1 MLLHGDS
8 GILAYS
14 GTQSQFCVLYST
26 PCNDLKLGF
35 PITDHQQQPPEL
47 FELNLQVKFIL
58 ILFFIKYKT
67 ICFALRIPSGDVT
80 VRGIS
85 WVFLHNI
92 TFISSF

>member
-1 MLLHGDS
+1 MSNHSTNDLKYCWHWELNEDFISDTSTGLEHNFGDS

-47 FELNLQVKFIL
+47 FEICKEKL
-58 ILFFIKYKT
+58 IRTEFT
-67 ICFALRIPSGDVT
+67 S
-80 VRGIS
+80 
-85 WVFLHNI
+85 
-92 TFISSF
+92 